1 MGQGQFNHSTLQY
14 GGASSPHLLSE
25 SSRLE
30 REIGDNCKRRLNRLL
45 LLLLLLLL
53 LPGKTLKWLLP
64 ALLIYQLLL
73 QLLLRMLLLTR
84 VLQS

>member
-1 MGQGQFNHSTLQY
+1 MNHSTLQY

-45 LLLLLLLL
+45 LLLL
-53 LPGKTLKWLLP
+53 PGKTLKWLLP

-73 QLLLRMLLLTR
+73 LLLLRMLLLTR